1 MIIYWVLIELGGPPN
16 KFKGACLVS
25 GGNVHYCCIL
35 LSSFHLERCYLMNDF
50 GLVQL
55 IWIKRLVSETS
66 RINTLI
72 ECNRLSRNDLNR
84 YKSFISAIDDFCAF
98 VVNSQNWEDVKNISK
113 TLEEV
118 EMVLFQHFYEQIGA
132 FEDEEVHLDLS
143 RDDKVNLR
151 FANPFIEDKT
161 FDVIDD
167 ESYMNINTLKGLEY
181 LNGLDGA
188 IDLEESFN
196 GPVIEGDIIELPEE
210 VEFEIDNDN
219 PLLDLF
225 DMKPGESR
233 EISVEDFIKIL
244 GQNQESLSF
253 TLDPETFPDEA
264 DILSEDEEVSFEE
277 FIAHLIEHNSK
288 GMGFGIMED
297 NDYFE

>member
-1 MIIYWVLIELGGPPN
+1 
-16 KFKGACLVS
+16 
-25 GGNVHYCCIL
+25 
-35 LSSFHLERCYLMNDF
+35 MNDF

-84 YKSFISAIDDFCAF
+84 YKSVISAIDDFCAF
-98 VVNSQNWEDVKNISK
+98 VINSQNWRDVKNIPK
-113 TLEEV
+113 IVEEV
-118 EMVLFQHFYEQIGA
+118 EMVLFQHFYEQIDA

-143 RDDKVNLR
+143 RDDEVNLK
-151 FANPFIEDKT
+151 FKNPLIEDQR

-167 ESYMNINTLKGLEY
+167 ESYMDLNVIKGFEDSLSG
-181 LNGLDGA
+181 LNEISYED
-188 IDLEESFN
+188 SFA
-196 GPVIEGDIIELPEE
+196 GPVLEGEVIGLPEE
-210 VEFEIDNDN
+210 IEFEISNEN

-244 GQNQESLSF
+244 TQNQEGLSF

-264 DILSEDEEVSFEE
+264 DILSEDEEVSLEE
-277 FIAHLIEHNSK
+277 FIAHLIDHSSK
-288 GMGFGIMED
+288 GMGFGIIDD
-297 NDYFE
+297 NDDLF

>member
-1 MIIYWVLIELGGPPN
+1 
-16 KFKGACLVS
+16 
-25 GGNVHYCCIL
+25 
-35 LSSFHLERCYLMNDF
+35 MNDF

-72 ECNRLSRNDLNR
+72 ECNRLSVNDLNR
-84 YKSFISAIDDFCAF
+84 YKSVISAIDDFCAF
-98 VVNSQNWEDVKNISK
+98 VIDSQNWGDIKNISK
-113 TLEEV
+113 TVEEV
-118 EMVLFQHFYEQIGA
+118 EMVLFQHFYEQIDA

-143 RDDKVNLR
+143 RDDEVNLR

-167 ESYMNINTLKGLEY
+167 ESYMNINTLEGLEY
-181 LNGLDGA
+181 LNSPDGVSN
-188 IDLEESFN
+188 LEESFN
-196 GPVIEGDIIELPEE
+196 GPVIEGDIIELPDE
-210 VEFEIDNDN
+210 VEFEIDSDN

-225 DMKPGESR
+225 DMRPGESR
-233 EISVEDFIKIL
+233 EISVEDFIRIL
-244 GQNQESLSF
+244 SQNQDGLSF
-253 TLDPETFPDEA
+253 TLNPETFPDET

-288 GMGFGIMED
+288 GMGFGIVED
-297 NDYFE
+297 NDDLFN